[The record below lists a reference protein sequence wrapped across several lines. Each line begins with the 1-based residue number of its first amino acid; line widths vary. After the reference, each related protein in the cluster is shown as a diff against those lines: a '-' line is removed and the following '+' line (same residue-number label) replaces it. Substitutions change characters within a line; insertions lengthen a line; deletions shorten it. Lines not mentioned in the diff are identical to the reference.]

1 MKSLFFFFF
10 CIQHIA
16 TMRSK
21 TRVLAAAVAAAC
33 VAEALVS
40 PRSNGPI
47 VDLGYATY
55 QGYHSNTYG
64 LNVWKR

>member
-1 MKSLFFFFF
+1 
-10 CIQHIA
+10 
-16 TMRSK
+16 MR
-21 TRVLAAAVAAAC
+21 TRTGVLAAAAAAVC

-55 QGYHSNTYG
+55 QGYYNNTFG